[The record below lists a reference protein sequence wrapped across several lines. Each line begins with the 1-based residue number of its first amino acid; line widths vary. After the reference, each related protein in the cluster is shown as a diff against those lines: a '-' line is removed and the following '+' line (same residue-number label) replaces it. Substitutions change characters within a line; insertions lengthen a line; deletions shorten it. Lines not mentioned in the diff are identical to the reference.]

1 MRPLRRLVVVG
12 ATLALVA
19 VLVPSVSAASPRSGT
34 LHVTKECSEFTLLAG
49 GFCTITS
56 SDLTAIKAGMKVVYA
71 SPVDQVQWTLNSDI
85 VLQGPGNNAAF
96 GHVSLDLVTGLGVV
110 TFSGGTG
117 RFSGFT
123 AISVNVS
130 ALGGPNW
137 SWEGPYSF
145 SPAG

>member
-56 SDLTAIKAGMKVVYA
+56 SDLPAIKAGMKVVYA
-71 SPVDQVQWTLNSDI
+71 SPVDQVNWTLNSDI

-96 GHVSLDLVTGLGVV
+96 GHVSLNLVTGLGVV

-117 RFSGFT
+117 RFTGFT
-123 AISVNVS
+123 VVSVSVS
-130 ALGGPNW
+130 ALGGPDW